1 MKKGN
6 GSKAE
11 RLPLLHLL
19 LTERERG
26 IVHGVARFS
35 IAAQQRNE
43 SKGSKDSIR
52 YGFDLE
58 VLEEN
63 IRRIKREE
71 ITSAASAS
79 DTARERERARG
90 GRRKSPNDME
100 NGAEGRMRKEAT
112 ETRDIPVRYA
122 TIQC

>member
-19 LTERERG
+19 LAERERG
-26 IVHGVARFS
+26 IVHGVARFF
-35 IAAQQRNE
+35 IPAQQRNE

-79 DTARERERARG
+79 DTARERERG
-90 GRRKSPNDME
+90 GVRRKSPNDRE
-100 NGAEGRMRKEAT
+100 NGAERRMRKETT
-112 ETRDIPVRYA
+112 ETRNIPV
-122 TIQC
+122 